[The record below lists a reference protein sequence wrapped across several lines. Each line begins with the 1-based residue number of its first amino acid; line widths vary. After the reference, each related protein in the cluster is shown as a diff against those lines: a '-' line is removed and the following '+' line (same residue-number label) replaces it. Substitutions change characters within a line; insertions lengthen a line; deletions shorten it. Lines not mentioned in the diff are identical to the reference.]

1 MSVSFC
7 YCPSLTETEA
17 SKDAGEGL
25 SRCDPLGRV
34 GEGSSGGGTGG
45 RMYAEERQLAT
56 VSVAREHGRV
66 EVGTLA
72 AKFGVTP
79 ETVRRDLTV
88 LERRGVLR
96 RVHGGAI
103 PIERLGF
110 EPAVATR
117 DRMLTDEKE
126 RIAHAALAELPD
138 GEGAIFLDAGTTT
151 KRLAESLPTD
161 RPLTVVTNAV
171 NLLETLCARPNINV
185 LVLGGRLRARTLA
198 TVDAWALEALE
209 QIYVDVAFLATN
221 GFSLERGLT
230 TSDANEAA
238 VKRAVI
244 GSARRTVLLADHT
257 KVGNDHF
264 HRFGQPGDVDTF
276 ISDTQL
282 QADLAT
288 EIADAGITVRLA

>member
-1 MSVSFC
+1 
-7 YCPSLTETEA
+7 
-17 SKDAGEGL
+17 
-25 SRCDPLGRV
+25 
-34 GEGSSGGGTGG
+34 
-45 RMYAEERQLAT
+45 MYAEERQLAT
-56 VSVAREHGRV
+56 LARAREQGRV
-66 EVGTLA
+66 EVGVLA
-72 AKFGVTP
+72 ADFGVTP

-110 EPAVATR
+110 EPAVGTR
-117 DRMLTDEKE
+117 DRLLTDEKA
-126 RIAHAALAELPD
+126 RIARAALAELPA

-151 KRLAESLPTD
+151 KRLAELLPSD
-161 RPLTVVTNAV
+161 RALTVVTNAV
-171 NLLETLCARPNINV
+171 NLLETLSVRTNLTV
-185 LVLGGRLRARTLA
+185 LFLGGRLRPRTLA

-209 QIYVDVAFLATN
+209 QIYVDVAFVATN

-244 GSARRTVLLADHT
+244 ASARRTVLLADHT

-264 HRFGQPGDVDTF
+264 HRFAEPSEVDTF
-276 ISDTQL
+276 ITDTGL
-282 QADLAT
+282 DGDLAR
-288 EIADAGITVRLA
+288 EIEDTGITALLA